1 MHARASVKR
10 RSRETRE
17 TRVSRLQSRAW
28 SFACL
33 RRFAR
38 RTKKKERL
46 VVVYPLISHN
56 AFNAKCLQSYRMS
69 HPKIWVKLPP
79 KNVHVC
85 RLKFLCLTH
94 YCFSYSTTRAS
105 LVTYAEPSS
114 KLTKSAS
121 PLQGRKRTQV
131 ASCKSWMARSN
142 SFAAWSPR
150 PVINVMFFRIQVPGW
165 MTMGWV
171 MTDWLTERLNNWK
184 IG

>member
-1 MHARASVKR
+1 MESDSLIRAEYK
-10 RSRETRE
+10 
-17 TRVSRLQSRAW
+17 Q
-28 SFACL
+28 
-33 RRFAR
+33 RRFWVEHVNRKSA
-38 RTKKKERL
+38 L
-46 VVVYPLISHN
+46 FHLICHEASS
-56 AFNAKCLQSYRMS
+56 AKFLQFYRML

-79 KNVHVC
+79 KNVRRPLLDKVC

-94 YCFSYSTTRAS
+94 YYFSCSTTRAS
-105 LVTYAEPSS
+105 LVTYAEPGS

-150 PVINVMFFRIQVPGW
+150 PVINVMFFRIRVSGW
-165 MTMGWV
+165 MTIGWV
-171 MTDWLTERLNNWK
+171 MTDWLTEWLSNSK